1 MSRKRKGMLTVGDEW
16 KQRFPKWMKRAFWK
30 GERRDEQDMFRDP
43 DQLAFPVQHNDSITP
58 LAEER

>member
-16 KQRFPKWMKRAFWK
+16 KQRFPKWMKRPFWK